1 MRQMDGRKRYIV
13 SGVCC
18 STEEGVLRKSLD
30 ATLGNNRYEFTPA
43 TCELVVEEEI
53 DERDLV
59 RSVRRAG
66 FTARAAQNLAPEL
79 SFWERHQAGVFTGL
93 ASLLMIAGIILGWD
107 GQESPVAHVLLCA
120 AVVAGG
126 WKVFVKAL
134 KSLRLR
140 SLDMNVLMSVAVIG
154 ALLIGK
160 WVEGSAVVVL
170 FSASLMLESYSATR
184 TRRAV
189 QSLVALAPTQ
199 ATVFRDG
206 KEVRVVASDVNPG
219 SVIVILP
226 GEKIPLDGFIESGY
240 SDLSEAAITGEALPV
255 AKSAGDAVF
264 AGSVNALGTLTVRV
278 TKHYHDTTLSRI
290 IHLIEEAHTRRAPI
304 QMVMDRFARIY
315 TPVVMAGAVVIALV
329 PSLLLHAPFEQGL
342 YQALVLLVIACPCA
356 LVISTPVT
364 LVSALT
370 NAARNGVLVKGG
382 KHLETISGVRAI
394 AFDKTGTLTE
404 GRPRITEIVQLDTL
418 PRQDLLRI
426 LAAMEKRSEH
436 HLADAVLAEVM
447 REGIDVASLAPEQFE
462 AIPGMGVKAKV
473 EGAWYYLGNRTLGE
487 KYHLLTP
494 HAADILD
501 RFAREG
507 KTGILLGRPGEP
519 LCVLAASDA
528 PRLHSRDTVSR
539 LQRMG
544 LREVVMLSGDHAMP
558 TARAAAAT
566 DVSAHQAGLLPEEKV
581 AAVEDLK
588 RRYGIVAMVGDGVN
602 DAPALAASSVGIAM
616 GVVGTDAALETAD
629 VILMSDDLGKLPY
642 LFGLSRAALRVVRQ
656 NITLALGLKILF
668 VGLSL
673 AGHATLW
680 TAVLADDGAAL
691 VVIANGLRLLSYT
704 DRS

>member
-1 MRQMDGRKRYIV
+1 MTQMDGRKRYIV

-18 STEEGVLRKSLD
+18 STEEAVLRKSLD
-30 ATLGNNRYEFTPA
+30 ARLGKGRYEFILA
-43 TCELVVEEEI
+43 TCELAVEREI
-53 DERDLV
+53 DERELA
-59 RSVRRAG
+59 RSVLRAG
-66 FTARAAQNLAPEL
+66 FTARAAQNHAPEL
-79 SFWERHQAGVFTGL
+79 SFWEKHQTGVFTGL
-93 ASLLMIAGIILGWD
+93 ASLLMIAGVLLGLD
-107 GQESPVAHVLLCA
+107 GQESPVTHILLFA

-134 KSLRLR
+134 KSLRMR

-154 ALLIGK
+154 ALLIGR
-160 WVEGSAVVVL
+160 WAEGAAVVVL
-170 FSASLMLESYSATR
+170 FSVSVMLESYSAAR

-189 QSLVALAPTQ
+189 QSLVALTPTQ
-199 ATVFRDG
+199 ANVFRNG
-206 KEVRVVASDVNPG
+206 KEESVAAGDVKPG
-219 SVIVILP
+219 TVIIIRP
-226 GEKIPLDGFIESGY
+226 GERIPLDGVIESGY
-240 SDLSEAAITGEALPV
+240 SDLSEAAITGEAVPV
-255 AKSAGDAVF
+255 AKSAGDSVF
-264 AGSVNALGTLTVRV
+264 AGSINARGTLTVRV
-278 TKHYHDTTLSRI
+278 SKHFQDTTLSRI

-329 PSLLLHAPFEQGL
+329 PPLLLHVPFGPWL

-382 KHLETISGVRAI
+382 KHIETISGVKAI

-404 GRPRITEIVQLDTL
+404 GRPRITDIESLDSL

-436 HLADAVLAEVM
+436 HLADAVLAEAM
-447 REGIDVASLAPEQFE
+447 REGVDVVSLTPEQFE
-462 AIPGMGVKAKV
+462 AIPGMGIKAKI
-473 EGAWYYLGNRTLGE
+473 EGAWYYLGNRKLGE
-487 KYHLLTP
+487 KHHLMTP
-494 HAADILD
+494 HVAEILD
-501 RFAREG
+501 RFAQEG

-528 PRLHSRDTVSR
+528 PRHHSRETVAR

-544 LREVVMLSGDHAMP
+544 VQEVVMLSGDQAVP
-558 TARAAAAT
+558 TANAAAAT

-581 AAVEDLK
+581 AAVEELK
-588 RRYGIVAMVGDGVN
+588 RRYGMVAMVGDGVN

-616 GVVGTDAALETAD
+616 GVAGTDAALETAD
-629 VILMSDDLGKLPY
+629 VVLMSDDLGKLPY
-642 LFGLSRAALRVVRQ
+642 LFGLSRATLRVVRQ
-656 NITLALGLKILF
+656 NISLALGLKILF
-668 VGLSL
+668 VVLSL

-680 TAVLADDGAAL
+680 MAVLADDGAAL
-691 VVIANGLRLLSYT
+691 AVIANGLRMLSYT